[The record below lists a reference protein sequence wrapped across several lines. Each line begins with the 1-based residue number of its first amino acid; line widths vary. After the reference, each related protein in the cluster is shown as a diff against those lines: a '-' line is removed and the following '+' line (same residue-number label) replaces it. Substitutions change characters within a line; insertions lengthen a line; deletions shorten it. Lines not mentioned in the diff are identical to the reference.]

1 MTYIKIIMLL
11 HIIDM
16 NLHIID
22 RKKFPFKYEE
32 IPLFIIFLYI
42 MKHWTIGV
50 TTDGGISQDIQ

>member
-1 MTYIKIIMLL
+1 MLL